1 MVTISEIIQKECVLF
16 IDGGNREEVIKTL
29 VQSAYK
35 CGKIPS
41 EEAFEKAVLER
52 ERVLGTGIGVGV
64 AVPHAKLEGVK
75 DFFIMVGILRKDTD
89 WDSIDRVPV
98 RIVFLIGCP
107 LERQREY
114 LEILATVT
122 LLVKSKSR
130 RVRLLESS
138 AGESVIECF
147 KGL

>member
-1 MVTISEIIQKECVLF
+1 MVKISDIIERESVVFL
-16 IDGGNREEVIKTL
+16 DGGNREDVIKAL
-29 VQSAYK
+29 VETAYK
-35 CGKIPS
+35 RGKIPS
-41 EEAFEKAVLER
+41 EQAFENAVIER
-52 ERVLGTGIGVGV
+52 ERVLSTGIGVGV
-64 AVPHAKLEGVK
+64 AVPHAKLDGVK
-75 DFFIMVGILRKDTD
+75 DFFIITGLLKNDTD

-130 RVRLLESS
+130 RERLLNAS
-138 AGESVIECF
+138 AADSVIECF
-147 KGL
+147 NGL